1 MSLTGNLDVF
11 PLEEVLRL
19 LARSRKTGCLRV
31 DGLGF
36 QGRVFMANGA
46 LTLAMTTSDEDFR
59 RQLVASG
66 LVAAG
71 DLRQVE
77 AGSATLAEVASPSV
91 TDFIREQVV
100 ESLYRIRKPG
110 TGAFDFVVDL
120 LPRYPTGQSF
130 DVEVGIAEAD
140 RRANEWAEIEAVLP
154 DLDLPYRMVPE
165 IPENEEVTLAAPAW
179 KILAGLGGG
188 ATVRQIAA
196 ALGSTEF
203 RAARDLAELVRRRL
217 VEPVMAAV
225 AEPAPEPMAKP
236 APEPMAEKSDQSWFS
251 VAESESA
258 PPAETEPAPV
268 AAAQPADTAP
278 ATEATE
284 TTGGWWEAQ
293 EEPASTV
300 EQGSE
305 SDRFLESV
313 FSQLDP
319 DDEAAEAEEGDTEGG
334 FNMGLLRRRRM
345 GAALRDTEDS

>member
-46 LTLAMTTSDEDFR
+46 LTLAMTGSDEEFR

-66 LVAAG
+66 LVTAT

-77 AGSATLAEVASPSV
+77 AGSATLAEVATTGI
-91 TDFIREQVV
+91 TDFVREQIV

-110 TGAFDFVVDL
+110 TGAFDFVIDL
-120 LPRYPTGQSF
+120 MPRYPTGQTF
-130 DVEVGIAEAD
+130 DVEVAIAEAD
-140 RRANEWAEIEAVLP
+140 RRANEWADIEAVVP
-154 DLDLPYRMVPE
+154 DLDAAYHMAPE
-165 IPENEEVTLAAPAW
+165 IPEGEEVTLTSPAW
-179 KILAGLGGG
+179 RILASLGGG

-203 RAARDLAELVRRRL
+203 RAARDLAELVRRHL
-217 VEPVMAAV
+217 VEPVTAV
-225 AEPAPEPMAKP
+225 AEETAPEPTV
-236 APEPMAEKSDQSWFS
+236 APQDESWFS
-251 VAESESA
+251 VAET
-258 PPAETEPAPV
+258 PAV
-268 AAAQPADTAP
+268 
-278 ATEATE
+278 
-284 TTGGWWEAQ
+284 
-293 EEPASTV
+293 EEPAAEPTPRAAAGDATEGWWDTQTPEEAAPAS
-300 EQGSE
+300 EPGSD

-313 FSQLDP
+313 FSQLDTDTDTEESP
-319 DDEAAEAEEGDTEGG
+319 SGDEAEEGG

-345 GAALRDTEDS
+345 GAALRDPEDS

>member
-46 LTLAMTTSDEDFR
+46 VTLAMTGSDEEFR

-66 LVAAG
+66 LVGAT

-77 AGSATLAEVASPSV
+77 AGSATLAEVATAGIS
-91 TDFIREQVV
+91 DFVREQVV

-120 LPRYPTGQSF
+120 SPRYPTGQAF
-130 DVEVGIAEAD
+130 DVEVAVAEAD
-140 RRANEWAEIEAVLP
+140 RRANEWAEIEAVVA
-154 DLDLPYRMVPE
+154 DLDLAYRMTPE
-165 IPENEEVTLAAPAW
+165 IPDNEEVTLTSSAW

-196 ALGSTEF
+196 TLGSTEF
-203 RAARDLAELVRRRL
+203 RAARDLAELVRRHL
-217 VEPVMAAV
+217 AEPVPADGEV
-225 AEPAPEPMAKP
+225 TPEAEPMPETAPASHDE
-236 APEPMAEKSDQSWFS
+236 SWFS
-251 VAESESA
+251 VAEPETA
-258 PPAETEPAPV
+258 PAATPTAEASPEPEPAAEATEGWWETQGAEEAAPV
-268 AAAQPADTAP
+268 A
-278 ATEATE
+278 EA
-284 TTGGWWEAQ
+284 
-293 EEPASTV
+293 
-300 EQGSE
+300 GSD

-313 FSQLDP
+313 FSQLDTDEEDAP
-319 DDEAAEAEEGDTEGG
+319 SGDDGDEGG

-345 GAALRDTEDS
+345 GVLRDTEDS